1 VPGAVG
7 SAAAVVFPNYGLSP
21 EARYPVALEES
32 YAVLE
37 WVAGAVLVDLAR
49 LDLIHGLAALVVMP
63 AGGSPLSIRHRL
75 RTHDCQLRGF
85 DGRSPLVR
93 S

>member
-37 WVAGAVLVDLAR
+37 WVAS
-49 LDLIHGLAALVVMP
+49 GLSILPDWTSSTVSP
-63 AGGSPLSIRHRL
+63 PLS
-75 RTHDCQLRGF
+75 
-85 DGRSPLVR
+85 
-93 S
+93 